1 MLRKNIFCT
10 LIIIFSLCSH
20 VSAQTA
26 KKAKVARKI
35 AHITDVPYIPELS
48 GDSSYWNLVVQG
60 KSIIPA
66 LISNLT
72 NTTKTNISIPN
83 WGGEYCFGD
92 IAFSILEHIIYN
104 IPVEDMIRENKR
116 YPLSEDITY
125 LSFVSFKKS
134 NRRFLRKEMR
144 KWYKENK
151 DKLQW
156 VPDTRHYGRA
166 SQDWF
171 YPSDQNPAHGY
182 YSIP

>member
-1 MLRKNIFCT
+1 MKKI
-10 LIIIFSLCSH
+10 LIVIILLFSSYYN

-26 KKAKVARKI
+26 NKTKIAREI

-83 WGGEYCFGD
+83 WGGEYCYGD
-92 IAFSILEHIIYN
+92 IAFSILEHIIVG
-104 IPVEDMIRENKR
+104 IPIEDFIQKNKT
-116 YPLSEDITY
+116 YPESEFITY
-125 LSFVSFKKS
+125 FSFVSFKKS
-134 NRRFLRKEMR
+134 NRRFLIKEMR

-156 VPDTRHYGRA
+156 VVDTRHYGRA
-166 SQDWF
+166 SADWF
-171 YPSDQNPAHGY
+171 YPSDQNPAGGY
-182 YSIP
+182 YKPCH